1 MTTSGRQ
8 ARIDTFIDAA
18 RRAHQ
23 DASDCEE
30 HAKLHRA
37 RRDVFIRR
45 LYETKLF
52 SYSKLGE
59 LIGGSPE
66 LIAKIV
72 RGQARKKSKPSKR
85 T

>member
-1 MTTSGRQ
+1 MGRTDLN
-8 ARIDTFIDAA
+8 RERVTDKFVDGA

-23 DASDCEE
+23 DSQDAEE

-45 LYETKLF
+45 LYATKRYTYPQLEEQTGI
-52 SYSKLGE
+52 SR
-59 LIGGSPE
+59 E

-72 RGQARKKSKPSKR
+72 QGRTKGRK
-85 T
+85 